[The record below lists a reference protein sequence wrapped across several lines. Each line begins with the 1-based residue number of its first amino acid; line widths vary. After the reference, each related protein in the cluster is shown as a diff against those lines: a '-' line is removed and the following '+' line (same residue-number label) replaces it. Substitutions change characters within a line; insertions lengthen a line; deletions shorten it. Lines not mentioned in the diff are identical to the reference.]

1 MEWNREMDDVKW
13 NYDSF
18 YMILLCILYLE
29 NMAIFCIIFFIMLKN
44 IFFVSFFFEHYD
56 FLKSFL
62 FLTHVSFGMDRG
74 WRIIVM

>member
-29 NMAIFCIIFFIMLKN
+29 NMAIFYILFFSSCSRILANSLLSILIF
-44 IFFVSFFFEHYD
+44 
-56 FLKSFL
+56 
-62 FLTHVSFGMDRG
+62 
-74 WRIIVM
+74 